1 MYEANCQGTHT
12 FFSVFSIEQD
22 ASSHDTSSSTLVD
35 VTALLSRKI
44 VPLGNERP
52 FVLIEQVGIS
62 DLLVTK
68 TR

>member
-1 MYEANCQGTHT
+1 MYKVNCQGTHA
-12 FFSVFSIEQD
+12 FFKVFSIEQG
-22 ASSHDTSSSTLVD
+22 ASSHDISSSTLVD
-35 VTALLSRKI
+35 VTALLSLKI

-52 FVLIEQVGIS
+52 FVLIEQTVIS